1 MNITK
6 ISITPMHRID
16 TKCTRKSNDNKV
28 ESCYI
33 INTILPSRRVQSK
46 GEGELIYSKHFV
58 LSAQLT

>member
-1 MNITK
+1 
-6 ISITPMHRID
+6 MHKTD

-33 INTILPSRRVQSK
+33 INTILLSRRVQSK
-46 GEGELIYSKHFV
+46 GEGERIYPKHFV